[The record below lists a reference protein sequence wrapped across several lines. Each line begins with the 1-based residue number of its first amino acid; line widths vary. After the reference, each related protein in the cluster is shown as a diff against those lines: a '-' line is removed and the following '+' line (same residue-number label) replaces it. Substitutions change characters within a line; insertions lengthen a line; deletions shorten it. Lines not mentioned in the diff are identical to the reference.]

1 MIGQYLT
8 VAALLLHAAFLATA
22 TAKTYNSSSD
32 NLTVRTRT
40 GTFVGSLD
48 DAYTDVRQFR
58 YVPYAKVT
66 RSFLTLRLADKHT
79 P

>member
-1 MIGQYLT
+1 MVGQYLT
-8 VAALLLHAAFLATA
+8 AAALLLHAAVLA

-32 NLTVRTRT
+32 NLTIRTRT

-66 RSFLTLRLADKHT
+66 RSFSTVRPADKHR